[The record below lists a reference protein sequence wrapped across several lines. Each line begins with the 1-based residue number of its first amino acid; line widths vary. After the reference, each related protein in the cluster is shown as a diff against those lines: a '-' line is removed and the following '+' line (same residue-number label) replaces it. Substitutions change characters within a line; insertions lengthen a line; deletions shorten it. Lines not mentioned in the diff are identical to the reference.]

1 MISSKNS
8 YALFNRGT
16 IKIPSPVNSPVR
28 PWKRESFFSHALDVK
43 TVLAVSRES
52 ITKSTVPLVRL
63 DFPMQGLGDLNRACA
78 FRQTR

>member
-43 TVLAVSRES
+43 TVLAASREVLPSQQYRLFDS
-52 ITKSTVPLVRL
+52 ISRCKGS
-63 DFPMQGLGDLNRACA
+63 AI
-78 FRQTR
+78 